1 MNETIWL
8 STEDGYIFPNE
19 EEARKGYAQ
28 WCEDVGETFREE
40 IFKEYYTEV
49 TFDFY
54 NRNYAGQRE
63 SAIFLNYV

>member
-1 MNETIWL
+1 MNGTIWL

-28 WCEDVGETFREE
+28 WCEDVGETFSEE
-40 IFKEYYTEV
+40 IFKEYYIEV
-49 TFDFY
+49 TFDYY

-63 SAIFLNYV
+63 SAIFFNYV